1 MNLTNGSKR
10 LYLLLTLA
18 LLTVLHPSMAAAGE
32 KIPVAVT
39 ILPQAYFVERLG
51 GKYVDVRVMIPKGVS
66 PEAYEPTAQQLIA
79 FSRARIYVKIGQ
91 ETFPAEKKFLRILN
105 EKLATVEV
113 VGFPEDI
120 KQIKDD
126 PHVWLS
132 PTAVKKL
139 APKISQTLIGI
150 DPQNKSYYENNLSQ
164 FLKDIEGMQS
174 RIKTILVGKEG
185 RSFLVYH
192 PAWGYF
198 AAEFGLKQM
207 AIEKDGKP
215 ASALHLRRI
224 VEEAK
229 EKRIDIIF
237 VQRGFDAKGARAVA
251 QEIRGRLIEV
261 DPLEK
266 DWLNNLQNFAATLK
280 LAIR

>member
-1 MNLTNGSKR
+1 MNLTNGCKR
-10 LYLLLTLA
+10 RYLLLTLA
-18 LLTVLHPSMAAAGE
+18 LLTILHPGVSAAGE
-32 KIPVAVT
+32 KITVAVT

-51 GKYVDVRVMIPKGVS
+51 GKYVDVRVMIPQGVS

-91 ETFPAEKKFLRILN
+91 EAFPAEKKFLHILS
-105 EKLATVEV
+105 EKSASVKV
-113 VGFPEDI
+113 VGFPKDI
-120 KQIKDD
+120 KQIQED
-126 PHVWLS
+126 PHIWLS
-132 PTAVKKL
+132 PTAVKEL
-139 APKISQTLIGI
+139 APKICQTLITI
-150 DPQNKSYYENNLSQ
+150 DPSNKSYYENNLSQ
-164 FLKDIEGMQS
+164 FLKDVEGMVS

-198 AAEFGLKQM
+198 ASEFGLKQM

-229 EKRIDIIF
+229 EKRIDVIF
-237 VQRGFDAKGARAVA
+237 VQRGFDAKGARSVA
-251 QEIRGRLIEV
+251 REIRGRIIEV

-266 DWLNNLQNFAATLK
+266 DWLNNLPNFAASLK
-280 LAIR
+280 LAVR